1 MARRQF
7 HILLQISEDKT
18 SLNGANRA
26 SNPPKTSTGRQ
37 SLQVG
42 LPSAGQAVWE
52 ARLLLCSLLPSPNPN
67 HPPKG
72 RGDGHGPGVDMSMSF
87 GSTGQTD
94 TGRVTWYS
102 YADIKS
108 CREAAHFSRR
118 AHFLLNQNR
127 PVGQTLDQLCPPS
140 LSWDI
145 CSMES
150 EDRKCW
156 TQGRQIW
163 GPALAANPNES
174 PNPSR

>member
-1 MARRQF
+1 
-7 HILLQISEDKT
+7 
-18 SLNGANRA
+18 
-26 SNPPKTSTGRQ
+26 
-37 SLQVG
+37 
-42 LPSAGQAVWE
+42 
-52 ARLLLCSLLPSPNPN
+52 
-67 HPPKG
+67 
-72 RGDGHGPGVDMSMSF
+72 MSF

-102 YADIKS
+102 YTDIKS
-108 CREAAHFSRR
+108 CREAARFSRR

-156 TQGRQIW
+156 TQSRQIW
-163 GPALAANPNES
+163 GPALAANPNEP